1 MSKQQDAKALQGYVP
16 KAEPQT
22 CGNCVQFRSELGPPE
37 KYGYQ
42 KEMNIHC
49 GLEVCNFSAI
59 LLIRVCSH
67 SVARV
72 LQSSIKIF
80 DLWCGELFIKLYF

>member
-49 GLEVCNFSAI
+49 GLGGFAV
-59 LLIRVCSH
+59 
-67 SVARV
+67 
-72 LQSSIKIF
+72 K
-80 DLWCGELFIKLYF
+80 KLGTCTQFVKK